1 MKITA
6 PDMKDSR
13 ILKDYR
19 YYLRM
24 ERRLSPNTVA
34 AYGRDVAEL
43 LAALELEPRAVR
55 TEDIERYLASRAGG
69 DSRSELG
76 MTGNEEPGMT
86 TEEPRMTGET
96 EPGMT
101 TRETRFR
108 VKPGMTTEEPR
119 MTGTGSGKGHQAA
132 GNSPAK
138 LSKRS
143 QARLLSSL
151 RSFFDWLILEGERKD
166 NPCDRI
172 DAPKLGRYLPEV
184 LSVEEIESILDSIDT
199 NAGWTGLR
207 DRAILEILYG
217 CGLRVSEACGL
228 QISHVYLQEG
238 FVRVVG
244 KGDKER
250 LVPLGDLAA
259 DAFKNYLD
267 ARPQAAEPA
276 FDDVAFLNKNGRPLS
291 RVAIFNLVKKQALL
305 AGVRK
310 EISPHTFRHSFA
322 THLIENGAD
331 LRVVQEMLGHESI
344 LTTEIYTHIDAATWQ
359 RAILDHHPRR

>member
-1 MKITA
+1 MKE
-6 PDMKDSR
+6 DSR

-43 LAALELEPRAVR
+43 LSALELEPRAVR
-55 TEDIERYLASRAGG
+55 TEDIERYLASRTGG
-69 DSRSELG
+69 DSRSE
-76 MTGNEEPGMT
+76 PGMT
-86 TEEPRMTGET
+86 
-96 EPGMT
+96 
-101 TRETRFR
+101 
-108 VKPGMTTEEPR
+108 K
-119 MTGTGSGKGHQAA
+119 A
-132 GNSPAK
+132 

-151 RSFFDWLILEGERKD
+151 RSFFDWLILEGERND

-184 LSVEEIESILDSIDT
+184 LSVEEVAAILDSVDT

-217 CGLRVSEACGL
+217 CGLRVSEACSL

-250 LVPLGDLAA
+250 LVPLGELAA
-259 DAFKNYLD
+259 DAF
-267 ARPQAAEPA
+267 
-276 FDDVAFLNKNGRPLS
+276 
-291 RVAIFNLVKKQALL
+291 
-305 AGVRK
+305 
-310 EISPHTFRHSFA
+310 
-322 THLIENGAD
+322 
-331 LRVVQEMLGHESI
+331 
-344 LTTEIYTHIDAATWQ
+344 
-359 RAILDHHPRR
+359 